1 MSRKINI
8 KDDNIELRYANW
20 LKQAIDL
27 ISPKNLY
34 LIAGRGTGKTSD
46 ILAERSQ
53 DVIYDMPGGSFALVG
68 DSYINL
74 QKNVV
79 KTFLEGWERKGWRE
93 YSDRG
98 IGHFVVDRKPPEYY
112 KQPFTRLESH
122 KHVISLFNGCNITLV
137 SMDRPSSGAG
147 NNYLHLF
154 GDEAKYLKESK
165 LKKLT
170 PAIRGDYIRF
180 GHSPFYRGRTFT
192 TDYPDPNSIYEDD
205 WILRMVKNMD
215 KKQIRDILE
224 CAFVLNDI
232 RIEYLQA
239 EKENDKSKLKNIS
252 KNIERWE
259 ARYNK
264 IRTNSTLF
272 YIATSFVNADILTEG
287 YFFEQF
293 DELEPEDYQA
303 TILSMK
309 RKLEEGAMFYGNLAE
324 KHFYTDGYN
333 YDYYDRFGL
342 KDNITENCRGLKYL
356 KINEKIEL
364 GVDFG
369 NMVSMM
375 IGQEQW
381 PYYRMLK
388 NLFVLPP
395 KFIQELANSFLD
407 FFEPHKYKVIDLY
420 YDRSGNQY
428 RKQKQD
434 LATKL
439 KNAIE
444 KREVNGLVKSTG
456 WKVNLMNIGQ
466 GNISHTDEYDLMS
479 DMLGEKNKAL
489 PKLWIDQFECKE
501 YKSSL
506 ELAPLAKEIGRDGSS
521 RIVKIKK
528 SEKLPVRRLPMESTN
543 MSDAGKYLLCRKKY
557 LDVVKSRRTITFG
570 DPGVRG
576 Q

>member
-8 KDDNIELRYANW
+8 KDENVELRYANW

-34 LIAGRGTGKTSD
+34 LVAGRGTGKTSD
-46 ILAERSQ
+46 VLAERSQ
-53 DVIYDMPGGSFALVG
+53 DIIYDMPGGSFALVA
-68 DSYINL
+68 DTYINL
-74 QKNVV
+74 QKNIV

-98 IGHFVVDRKPPEYY
+98 IGHFVVDRKPPTYY
-112 KQPFTRLESH
+112 KQPFTRLESY
-122 KHVISLFNGCNITLV
+122 KHVISVFNGCNITLV

-154 GDEAKYLKESK
+154 GDEAKYLKEAK

-239 EKENDKSKLKNIS
+239 EKAGDTSKLKNIS
-252 KNIERWE
+252 RSLERWE
-259 ARYNK
+259 SRYNK
-264 IRTNSTLF
+264 IRRNSTLF

-287 YFFEQF
+287 YFLEQF
-293 DELEPEDYQA
+293 AELEPEDYQA

-309 RKLEEGAMFYGNLAE
+309 RKLEEASMFYGNLAE
-324 KHFYTDGYN
+324 KHFYADGYN

-342 KDNITENCRGLKYL
+342 RDNISENCRGLKYL
-356 KINEKIEL
+356 RVNEKLEL

-369 NMVSMM
+369 NMVGMT

-381 PYYRMLK
+381 PYYRILK
-388 NLFVLPP
+388 NMFVLPP
-395 KFIQELANSFLD
+395 QYIQELANNFLD
-407 FFEPHKYKVIDLY
+407 FFEPHKHKEVDLY
-420 YDRSGNQY
+420 YDRSGNNFN
-428 RKQKQD
+428 RQKQD

-444 KREVNGLVKSTG
+444 KRTDNNGHVKSTG
-456 WKVNLMNIGQ
+456 WKVNLMSVGQ
-466 GNISHTDEYDLMS
+466 GNITHTDEYDLMN
-479 DMLGEKNKAL
+479 DMLTEKNPGL
-489 PKLWIDQFECKE
+489 PKLLIDQFECKE

-506 ELAPLAKEIGRDGSS
+506 EMAPLEKDTKGNIKK
-521 RIVKIKK
+521 VKK

-557 LDVVKSRRTITFG
+557 LDVVKSRRSISFG
-570 DPGVRG
+570 DPGLRG
-576 Q
+576 